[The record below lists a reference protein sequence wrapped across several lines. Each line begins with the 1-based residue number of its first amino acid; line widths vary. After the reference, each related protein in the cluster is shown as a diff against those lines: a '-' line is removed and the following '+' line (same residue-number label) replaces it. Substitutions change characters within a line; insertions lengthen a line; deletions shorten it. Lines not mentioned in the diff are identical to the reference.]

1 MTRFR
6 WALTARQGGRQ
17 IGAASSRTD
26 LFFGD
31 AQSVSVSS
39 ADSIV
44 GNACWVYYLHR
55 SGIDLTINVRLK

>member
-26 LFFGD
+26 FFFGD

-44 GNACWVYYLHR
+44 GNACWVYYLH
-55 SGIDLTINVRLK
+55 